1 MDQIVTKKGTHDGPL
16 PMGLADKTLK
26 KGNVVGILLQ
36 GVRRRDPH
44 KDFSNFSS
52 NLDEGK
58 DGRKGQ
64 PTLPLVPP

>member
-1 MDQIVTKKGTHDGPL
+1 
-16 PMGLADKTLK
+16 MGLAGKTLK
-26 KGNVVGILLQ
+26 KGNLVGILLQ
-36 GVRRRDPH
+36 GVRRGDPH

-64 PTLPLVPP
+64 PTLPLVPS